1 MDSVRPPCTTQGTL
15 RTVDSW
21 CREIVAA
28 EAMISVPTLLAYHA
42 CRVHPLTMSD
52 DEGNNRIVGFV
63 NWMAIDDTFALGQM
77 QGCVVTLVGRLGTGS
92 VVDGSFPL
100 FNTSAFSPRL
110 PSSDAVN
117 IVGVDGNE
125 FTLTFTAPVQDL
137 LFHLASLGSTLA
149 FQNATA
155 VQKVSG
161 DETFNVSGTTISG
174 ELVGSTDSNGTARVP
189 GIFTSLNFSVTPNF
203 VGGSVVD
210 GIYLQ
215 VGCVT
220 PGGG

>member
-1 MDSVRPPCTTQGTL
+1 
-15 RTVDSW
+15 
-21 CREIVAA
+21 
-28 EAMISVPTLLAYHA
+28 
-42 CRVHPLTMSD
+42 
-52 DEGNNRIVGFV
+52 
-63 NWMAIDDTFALGQM
+63 M
-77 QGCVVTLVGRLGTGS
+77 QGRVVTLAGRLGAGS

-110 PSSDAVN
+110 PNSDAVN
-117 IVGVDGNE
+117 IVGADGNQ
-125 FTLTFTAPVQDL
+125 FTLTFTEPVQDL

-155 VQKVSG
+155 IQKVSG
-161 DETFNVSGTTISG
+161 DETFHVSGSTISG
-174 ELVGSTDSNGTARVP
+174 EVAGSADANGTARVP
-189 GIFTSLNFSVTPNF
+189 GIFRSLNFSVTPNF

-215 VGCVT
+215 VGCAA